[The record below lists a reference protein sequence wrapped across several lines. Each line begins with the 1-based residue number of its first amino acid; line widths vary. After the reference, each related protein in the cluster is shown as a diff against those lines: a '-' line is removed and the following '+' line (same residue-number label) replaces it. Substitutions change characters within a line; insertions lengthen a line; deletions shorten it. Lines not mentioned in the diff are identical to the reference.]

1 MRHVSSPIRAV
12 TSADLPEILDLNN
25 AAVPAVNAL
34 EAPDLDWF
42 ASVAHSFLVYPAADG
57 SVAGF
62 LIGLDGPGVAYD
74 SLNYA
79 WFSARYEQFVY
90 VDRIVVA
97 AAGRGAGVGRSLYD
111 AFGARGREQGHD
123 TLLAEVNVRPRNEG
137 SLRFHE
143 RYGFRSVG
151 EQDTDGG
158 AKRVSLL
165 EKRLDG

>member
-1 MRHVSSPIRAV
+1 MRHVSAPIRTV
-12 TSADLPEILDLNN
+12 TSDDLAGILDLNN

-34 EAPDLDWF
+34 EASDLDWF
-42 ASVAHSFLVYPAADG
+42 ASVAHSFLVHPAADG

-62 LIGLDGPGVAYD
+62 LIGLDGPGLDYE

-79 WFSARYEQFVY
+79 WFSERYEQFIY
-90 VDRIVVA
+90 VDRIVVD

-111 AFGARGREQGHD
+111 TFGARGVEHGHH
-123 TLLAEVNVRPRNEG
+123 TLVAEVNVRPRNER

-143 RYGFRSVG
+143 RYGFRPVG

>member
-62 LIGLDGPGVAYD
+62 MIGLDGPGLAYD